1 MTSASSVTT
10 DITTTIKTTTLL
22 MNGCYSDAE
31 RCARVIYEGGTTTTI
46 KTTITTTTAT
56 ESIHKRPHIQWAL
69 LCH

>member
-1 MTSASSVTT
+1 
-10 DITTTIKTTTLL
+10 

-31 RCARVIYEGGTTTTI
+31 RCARVIYEGGTTSTTI
-46 KTTITTTTAT
+46 KTTTTTAT